1 MPLITRSEAAKEM
14 GVTVQA
20 VYGAI
25 KEGRLTAMED
35 SRGKIVINSDTMKD
49 EWTQKSAFKRMRKA
63 QEASQSVKQ
72 PTRKVRN
79 SRTSESIPDYEESRA
94 RTEHLKAELLE
105 LERKQKEQDLV
116 PMSEVKI
123 TWENIITTART
134 KLLGVPSKAKQ
145 RIPDLDTNAMS
156 HLEDIIREA
165 LEELASP
172 QAA

>member
-1 MPLITRSEAAKEM
+1 MPLISRKEAAEQM

-35 SRGKIVINSDTMKD
+35 DRGKIVINSDTMKD
-49 EWTQKSAFKRMRKA
+49 EWTKKSAFKRMRR
-63 QEASQSVKQ
+63 EAATNRNAKK
-72 PTRKVRN
+72 TRN
-79 SRTSESIPDYEESRA
+79 SKTNESIPDYEESKA

-123 TWENIITTART
+123 SWENVITTART

>member
-1 MPLITRSEAAKEM
+1 MPLITRKEAAEQM

-35 SRGKIVINSDTMKD
+35 DRGKIVINSDTMKD
-49 EWTQKSAFKRMRKA
+49 EWTKKSAFKRMRR
-63 QEASQSVKQ
+63 EV
-72 PTRKVRN
+72 PTNRNAKKTRN
-79 SRTSESIPDYEESRA
+79 SKTNESIPDYEESKA

-123 TWENIITTART
+123 SWENVITTART

>member
-63 QEASQSVKQ
+63 QEASQASKQ
-72 PTRKVRN
+72 PVRRVRN
-79 SRTSESIPDYEESRA
+79 SKTSESIPEYEESKA

-116 PMSEVKI
+116 PMSEVSMK
-123 TWENIITTART
+123 WENIITTART

-145 RIPDLDTNAMS
+145 RIPDLDNNAMN

-165 LEELASP
+165 LEELSEP
-172 QAA
+172 QVA